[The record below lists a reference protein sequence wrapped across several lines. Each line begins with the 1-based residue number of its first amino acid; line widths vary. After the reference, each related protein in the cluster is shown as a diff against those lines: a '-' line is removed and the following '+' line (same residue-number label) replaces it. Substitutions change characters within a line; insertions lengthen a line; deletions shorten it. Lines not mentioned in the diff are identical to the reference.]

1 MTARSSFLALAGT
14 LVVGLA
20 ACGGDGGGGGGGG
33 APAPKPA
40 GSSKQEII
48 QKADEICADA
58 QAEVAK
64 VRQPKGNDPRAVQ
77 QYIKKVA
84 RVQEE
89 AVADI
94 KALQPPPE
102 GKAEFDKFV
111 AANEEL
117 SESFDGLIEAVDER
131 DRKAFAR
138 VNAKIQENS
147 AKAQAAAQAYG
158 FKTCGRAQAA
168 TG

>member
-1 MTARSSFLALAGT
+1 MAARRSFLALAGT

-20 ACGGDGGGGGGGG
+20 ACGGDGGGGG

-40 GSSKQEII
+40 ESAKQEII
-48 QKADEICADA
+48 RKADKICADA
-58 QAEVAK
+58 QAEAGK
-64 VRQPKGNDPRAVQ
+64 VKQPKGADPEAVQ
-77 QYIKKVA
+77 TYIRKVA
-84 RVQEE
+84 RVQEQ

-117 SESFDGLIEAVDER
+117 SESFDGLIEAVEER
-131 DRKAFAR
+131 DKAAFAK
-138 VNAKIQENS
+138 VNRKIQENS
-147 AKAQAAAQAYG
+147 AKAQSAAQAYG
-158 FKTCGRAQAA
+158 FKTCGRTQAA
-168 TG
+168 TR